1 MGAVTASNGEVAGSV
16 KDVLELKVMLEA
28 DVDAVL
34 NVEYSAYS
42 HPWTRGIFLDCVK
55 SGYECWMLFRGAQQV
70 GHAVLTAA
78 AGESHLLNLT
88 IKPESQGNGFG
99 RYLLQ
104 HMLMR
109 AQQREADIC
118 FLEVRASNAAAIALY
133 DQVGFNEI
141 GRRKNYYPMAGGRE
155 DALVMAFTLDDLQG

>member
-1 MGAVTASNGEVAGSV
+1 MGAVTAGDGEVAVGV
-16 KDVLELKVMLEA
+16 KEAVELKIMLET
-28 DVDAVL
+28 DIDAVL
-34 NVEYSAYS
+34 DVEYSAYS

-104 HMLMR
+104 HMLVR
-109 AQQREADIC
+109 AQQRQADVC
-118 FLEVRASNAAAIALY
+118 FLEVRASNTAAIALY
-133 DQVGFNEI
+133 DQIGFNEI
-141 GRRKNYYPMAGGRE
+141 GRRKNYYPMAGGSE
-155 DALVMAFTLDDLQG
+155 DALVMAFTLDEPEG